1 MQARGHDNAAC
12 AASDG
17 AGGGRRAVG
26 GGPLVV
32 RWDRGLLES
41 GGVGWGGR
49 KLKLKKIRVQ
59 RRKRGRVRGGRRV
72 GPRSTWE
79 ARVSGG
85 GGGGG
90 GFGGVG

>member
-1 MQARGHDNAAC
+1 M
-12 AASDG
+12 
-17 AGGGRRAVG
+17 
-26 GGPLVV
+26 V
-32 RWDRGLLES
+32 RWDR

-49 KLKLKKIRVQ
+49 KLKKIRV
-59 RRKRGRVRGGRRV
+59 RRQKRGKARGGRRV
-72 GPRSTWE
+72 DPRSTWG

>member
-1 MQARGHDNAAC
+1 MQGHDNAAC

-17 AGGGRRAVG
+17 AGGGRRGVEG
-26 GGPLVV
+26 GLRVV

-49 KLKLKKIRVQ
+49 KLKKIRVRWQ
-59 RRKRGRVRGGRRV
+59 KRGRVRGGRRV